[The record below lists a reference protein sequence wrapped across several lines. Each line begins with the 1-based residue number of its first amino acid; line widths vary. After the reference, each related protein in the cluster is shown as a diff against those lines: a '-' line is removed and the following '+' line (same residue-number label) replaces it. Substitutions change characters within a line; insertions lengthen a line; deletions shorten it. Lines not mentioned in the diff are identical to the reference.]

1 MPRTGGDAH
10 SVHRPLSGWVA
21 RLKPDDTPGAPGL
34 LGPINDG
41 DERADAR
48 TSARFLT
55 PGWTRTAAEVQQPTG
70 DPVRALALR
79 APDDS
84 LVVELDDRG
93 APVEVSATGAELVAR
108 FEERW
113 TAPPA
118 DTATVER
125 LTGESLE
132 LRYFLLHRLDLETA
146 TPAALFHCL
155 PWHRVETAA
164 RATSA
169 LLDEISPPSA
179 TFPAPDGPLRHW
191 FTPAA
196 TSLAGPLSV
205 LESGL
210 RTRRPGPWFGRETS
224 ALLSGLLAAD
234 PHRLPPSTR
243 AALAGLALRIGA
255 DPVLHHSARL
265 AAARLSAPE
274 PRAGEH
280 LALMARLDSTF
291 VLRAAGGEPDGP
303 MSISLGQERVEAEVT
318 VTRGGRVTVEM
329 EIETGGPEASGSRAG
344 HQRNAAEGPACYPVR
359 LVPAGVASGEEGRAG
374 GTGGTGAAAATGG
387 TGAAGSV
394 RYWML
399 LDRTGPVLHG
409 RIAVPAPTG
418 GFDVDLDGP
427 PVPLLFLDRVPA
439 AELLASLRAN
449 ELIGPMR
456 WHELVDV
463 LPPRH
468 PAHAALATYEEELPP

>member
-1 MPRTGGDAH
+1 MPRTGGDSRPA
-10 SVHRPLSGWVA
+10 HRPLSGWVA
-21 RLKPDDTPGAPGL
+21 RLNPGTTSGAPGL

-48 TSARFLT
+48 TASRFLT
-55 PGWTRTAAEVQQPTG
+55 PGWTRAAAAVRQPTG

-79 APDDS
+79 APDHTM
-84 LVVELDDRG
+84 VVELDDRG
-93 APVEVSATGAELVAR
+93 APVEVSASGAELVAR

-113 TAPPA
+113 SAPPA
-118 DTATVER
+118 DSTTVER

-132 LRYFLLHRLDLETA
+132 LRYFLLHRLDRET
-146 TPAALFHCL
+146 TVPAALFHCL

-164 RATSA
+164 RATAA
-169 LLDEISPPSA
+169 LLDEDGPPSDA
-179 TFPAPDGPLRHW
+179 LPAPDGPLRHW

-210 RTRRPGPWFGRETS
+210 RTQRPGPWFGREAS
-224 ALLSGLLAAD
+224 ALIAGLLAAD
-234 PHRLPPSTR
+234 PHRLPTPTR

-274 PRAGEH
+274 PRAADQ
-280 LALMARLDSTF
+280 LALLARLDSTF
-291 VLRAAGGEPDGP
+291 VLRAADGDEDGP
-303 MSISLGQERVEAEVT
+303 TSVSLGQGPVEAEVT

-329 EIETGGPEASGSRAG
+329 EIDPTAAEASRAPAW
-344 HQRNAAEGPACYPVR
+344 RRADAAEGPVCYPVR
-359 LVPAGVASGEEGRAG
+359 LAPAGVVAG
-374 GTGGTGAAAATGG
+374 AR
-387 TGAAGSV
+387 GSD

-399 LDRTGPVLHG
+399 LDRVGPVLHG

-449 ELIGPMR
+449 ELIGPVH
-456 WHELVDV
+456 WHELVDG
-463 LPPRH
+463 LPARH